1 MSDWRVNFPVVPYKT
16 DISGN
21 VIETDIVETLTIM
34 NGYIKLS
41 QVPVYSQEPGRQIV
55 IDGYHEV
62 YNDPKNP
69 ADFRVN
75 YLTGR
80 VYFHDSQEGGMATCR
95 YKGLGSLV
103 AIDEI
108 NWLWEQTKK
117 NTSFVGLIDTPD
129 YLMPRSYFRV
139 DSVGKT
145 IEMVSPTVG
154 RSYSEIYMFPVGTER
169 PMKLHGSA
177 YDVIHVYKPIES
189 ELENVQHLLVFDSA
203 DVIAKD
209 GKYAVANPTENK
221 EVTVHSTEYDTAGLV
236 ALNKIALGG
245 EDIPSGAALR
255 VMLDFDGAVYIVQD
269 GLLQYIGSSAVTIAT
284 QGNLPSELANL
295 TPEAL
300 AKVRGKRLSFWLYF
314 KCGPKVTVPGIDGA
328 PDTEVVYSPSVD
340 SSAVLTVELGGG
352 LQEIPFL
359 GKFDYVTESWTLD
372 TSPYESACVVTV
384 GTGRDDVIVTSD
396 RLDFPKV
403 APGESVQIY
412 APTRTSVQ
420 VLKGEEVEFETI
432 EYPALGAASFSH
444 AKAYSG
450 DTAFIAN
457 KVFCEQIPDAKNVL
471 KFPDTENMI
480 AWYDMMDTSYEN
492 KAPGK
497 AAADTHLQFLGGG
510 TSAHDVDV
518 GCFGPAMRFD
528 GPMYAR
534 LHSQEFPW
542 GSRYSSLNYYVTTAA
557 YAIGGFVKN
566 VRNKNGYLFSPY
578 YTSGGDL
585 RAEYIYRNN
594 SGIYAMRRNHPNSGQ
609 IGNVGYVEHAAN
621 DWTLVVATNYKGF
634 GDNRGS
640 YFQMYVDDNGIAG
653 SCGAH
658 NVLYMTKC
666 HNCIGW
672 YSADTAAASIFD
684 IVFAYKKNLTQNE
697 IYTIHDIMKQREQMY
712 ANNEYVF
719 LVANKPMPKSA
730 NGEWFNTLMLP
741 QSWMKN
747 KDNERYLFKKG
758 DRFYTL
764 DRTTLK
770 VQEVS
775 IYQLGSLLW
784 NRCADLSML
793 QTASPEITRQLF
805 AETQL
810 VIMTLREGGAGT
822 MAGCADHY
830 ILQGYG
836 LANMWHLA
844 QTGKDVE
851 IKYIN
856 DSWYVKNI
864 GAGNAELRVL
874 IMGGTKL
881 IGGGG
886 GAQLFTELADT
897 PDSLMDTA
905 PQALVS
911 LNGEVVKR
919 LYLHPYL
926 RGEA

>member
-34 NGYIKLS
+34 NGYVKLS
-41 QVPVYSQEPGRQIV
+41 QVPVYSQEPGRQVV

-75 YLTGR
+75 YMTGR

-203 DVIAKD
+203 DVAAKD
-209 GKYAVANPTENK
+209 GKYTVANPTENK
-221 EVTVHSTEYDTAGLV
+221 EVTVHSAEYDTAGLV
-236 ALNKIALGG
+236 ALNKITLGG
-245 EDIPSGAALR
+245 EDIPSDTALR
-255 VMLDFDGAVYIVQD
+255 VMLDFDGEIYIVQN
-269 GLLQYIGSSAVTIAT
+269 GLLQYIGSSAATIAT

-295 TPEAL
+295 TAEAL

-314 KCGPKVTVPGIDGA
+314 KCGPKVTVPGVNGA

-340 SSAVLTVELGGG
+340 SSAVLTAELGGG

-372 TSPYESACVVTV
+372 TSPYDGACVVTV
-384 GTGRDDVIVTSD
+384 GTGRDDVVVTAD

-403 APGESVQIY
+403 AAGESVQIY
-412 APTRTSVQ
+412 APTRTSIQ
-420 VLKGEEVEFETI
+420 VLKGEEVEFEQFA
-432 EYPALGAASFSH
+432 YPAMGASGYTH
-444 AKAYSG
+444 AKAYDG
-450 DTAFIAN
+450 ATGFIPDTL
-457 KVFCEQIPDAKNVL
+457 FCEV
-471 KFPDTENMI
+471 FPDGKEINKWPRTSELI
-480 AWYDMMDTSYEN
+480 AWYNFMGGSLDNM
-492 KAPGK
+492 APGK
-497 AAADTHLQFLGGG
+497 LPGDDVLRLTG
-510 TSAHDVDV
+510 TWQYDI
-518 GCFGPAMRFD
+518 GCFGPAL
-528 GPMYAR
+528 R
-534 LHSQEFPW
+534 LSAGATAKFHSKTLRQYGKTSPA
-542 GSRYSSLNYYVTTAA
+542 N
-557 YAIGGFVKN
+557 
-566 VRNKNGYLFSPY
+566 NGY
-578 YTSGGDL
+578 YTSSCPYTIGMHIRNAVSVGNTQKQVAFTDTGGYNVTYYLNDTTL
-585 RAEYIYRNN
+585 YMLTRSEGVSQGFSVPLKGPTKWAHICLTNFRCERASNTYGKYINCNVNGYATRIQFYTGNN
-594 SGIYAMRRNHPNSGQ
+594 CDASYPPTGVNVPANMRDVLIDTIYAYTGSISNDDMAQ
-609 IGNVGYVEHAAN
+609 ISEI
-621 DWTLVVATNYKGF
+621 
-634 GDNRGS
+634 
-640 YFQMYVDDNGIAG
+640 IAER
-653 SCGAH
+653 AR
-658 NVLYMTKC
+658 K
-666 HNCIGW
+666 
-672 YSADTAAASIFD
+672 
-684 IVFAYKKNLTQNE
+684 
-697 IYTIHDIMKQREQMY
+697 Y

-719 LVANKPMPKSA
+719 FVANKPIPKSV
-730 NGEWFNTLMLP
+730 NGKAYNAMQLP
-741 QSWMKN
+741 QSWLKN
-747 KDNERYLFKKG
+747 KDNERYLFKKN
-758 DRFYTL
+758 DRYYTL
-764 DRTTLK
+764 DSVTLQ

-775 IYQLGSLLW
+775 IYQLQTLLW
-784 NRCADLSML
+784 ERCATIDML
-793 QTASPEITRQLF
+793 DNADSDTMRQLF
-805 AETQL
+805 EDTQL
-810 VIMTLREGGAGT
+810 VVMTPRIGDYGS
-822 MAGCADHY
+822 MAGCSDFY
-830 ILQGYG
+830 WLVGEGI
-836 LANMWHLA
+836 ANLWQLA
-844 QTGKDVE
+844 QLNTDIE

-856 DSWYVKNI
+856 DSWYVKNVS
-864 GAGNAELRVL
+864 AGDAELRVL

-919 LYLHPYL
+919 MYLHPYL